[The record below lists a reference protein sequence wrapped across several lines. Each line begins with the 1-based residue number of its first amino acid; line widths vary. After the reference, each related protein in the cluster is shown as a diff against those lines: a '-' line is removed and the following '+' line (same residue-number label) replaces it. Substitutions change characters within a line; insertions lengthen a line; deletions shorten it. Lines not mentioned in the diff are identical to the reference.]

1 MGRYR
6 NMTSE
11 SRFIVL
17 FYLFVV
23 VVNQGRMQS
32 QQQMNMMDQRINLLI
47 LLLILEKQG
56 PVMNPV
62 MGGII
67 SSFDI
72 MFRSIYSNG

>member
-1 MGRYR
+1 M
-6 NMTSE
+6 NPE

-67 SSFDI
+67 SAFDI
-72 MFRSIYSNG
+72 MLRSMYSNG